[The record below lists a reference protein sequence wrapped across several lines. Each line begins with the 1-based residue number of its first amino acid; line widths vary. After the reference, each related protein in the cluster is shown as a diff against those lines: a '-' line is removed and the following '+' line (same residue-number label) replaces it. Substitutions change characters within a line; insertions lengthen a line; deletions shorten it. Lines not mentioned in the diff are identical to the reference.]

1 MHGLLKDEYLF
12 KMTQHLIGMH
22 LSFADLEA
30 LKVNRDSPSQC
41 YQLWVLDNV

>member
-30 LKVNRDSPSQC
+30 LKLSTGILLPNATNFG
-41 YQLWVLDNV
+41 Y